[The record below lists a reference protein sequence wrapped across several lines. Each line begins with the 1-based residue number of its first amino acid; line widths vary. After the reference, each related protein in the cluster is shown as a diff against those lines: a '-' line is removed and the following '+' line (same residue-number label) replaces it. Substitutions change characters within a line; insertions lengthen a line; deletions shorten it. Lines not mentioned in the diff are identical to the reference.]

1 EVRNAPDRIETG
13 TFMIAAAMHANSRLT
28 LTGCNPKELGV
39 FPDYIKQAGI
49 DITVDGTD
57 IHVKAPEKITPV
69 SIKTAVFPGFPT
81 DLQAQWCTMMT
92 QATGSSTVTDAVYAD
107 RFSYIPELNRLGAH
121 LQLSANKA
129 QIQGNTTLDRK
140 SVV

>member
-1 EVRNAPDRIETG
+1 
-13 TFMIAAAMHANSRLT
+13 
-28 LTGCNPKELGV
+28 
-39 FPDYIKQAGI
+39 
-49 DITVDGTD
+49 
-57 IHVKAPEKITPV
+57 
-69 SIKTAVFPGFPT
+69 AVYPGFPT

-129 QIQGNTTLDRK
+129 QIQGNTTFQGAAVMSTDLCASVSLVLYGIAAQGTTEVLRIYHLDRD
-140 SVV
+140 